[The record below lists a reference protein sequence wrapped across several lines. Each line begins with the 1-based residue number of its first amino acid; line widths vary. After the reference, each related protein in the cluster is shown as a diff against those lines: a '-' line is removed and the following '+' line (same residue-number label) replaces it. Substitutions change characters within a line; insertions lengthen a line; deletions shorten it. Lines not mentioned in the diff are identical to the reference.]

1 MKRPIRIALPPWR
14 SKKPSTRSSR
24 GRGDADARAVRDQE
38 APPEAAAEPE
48 AREVAERGR
57 APGDQQHQRQVDAAL
72 GRDHAAEH
80 DRGLARGDQADER
93 AGLEEREP
101 ADERVGP
108 GAERVG
114 EVGQRALEVGRRDD
128 AGLHEREQR
137 GAHEPDA
144 EERDAMAVATGG
156 GHGRVAHAGLRA
168 GSGAQRGA
176 AAGFG
181 AGSSSPASSAPQ
193 RATVRRRLPSAAR
206 PTGAGS
212 QIASAR

>member
-14 SKKPSTRSSR
+14 SKKSSTRVEAR
-24 GRGDADARAVRDQE
+24 RRDADPRAVLDQE
-38 APPEAAAEPE
+38 APAEAAAEPE
-48 AREVAERGR
+48 AREVAERGGG
-57 APGDQQHQRQVDAAL
+57 PGDQQHQRQVDAAL
-72 GRDHAAEH
+72 GRDDAAEH
-80 DRGLARGDQADER
+80 DRGLARGDEADER

-114 EVGQRALEVGRRDD
+114 EVGQRALEVGRLDD
-128 AGLHEREQR
+128 AGLDEREQR
-137 GAHEPDA
+137 GAQQA
-144 EERDAMAVATGG
+144 EGEQRCAVPAHALGLG
-156 GHGRVAHAGLRA
+156 GRVAHAGFRA
-168 GSGAQRGA
+168 GSGRQRGA
-176 AAGFG
+176 GLAASAG
-181 AGSSSPASSAPQ
+181 AASSSSAPQ